1 MEGAA
6 TGMTGVMTVVSELF
20 GGMTDVVA
28 EMMKSGNEL
37 MLIPIG
43 ILVGGAIIGLAS
55 RLIGR

>member
-6 TGMTGVMTVVSELF
+6 TGMTGVMTVVTELF

-43 ILVGGAIIGLAS
+43 ILVGGAIIGLAT

>member
-1 MEGAA
+1 MEGAV
-6 TGMTGVMTVVSELF
+6 TGMTGVMTVVTELF

-43 ILVGGAIIGLAS
+43 LLVGGGIIGLAS

>member
-6 TGMTGVMTVVSELF
+6 TGMTGVMTVVTELY

>member
-6 TGMTGVMTVVSELF
+6 TGMTGVMTVVTELF

>member
-6 TGMTGVMTVVSELF
+6 TGMTGVMTVVTELF
-20 GGMTDVVA
+20 GGMTEVVA